1 MKSMI
6 FCMIVA
12 FCASIA
18 GIGGTVILKD
28 GKTLTDVTLEGITT
42 DMIKVSGKEIPRD
55 TVKKLET
62 RKFDVPAKP
71 MWIVL
76 ADGTVLNGLLGKFS
90 PEKVTFYSVICG
102 ALEIPV
108 EKVAV
113 LITAGTMPTV
123 LPKGIESP
131 TVLQQAGGKVSGKV
145 MWADSKSIGLM
156 TNDGLKKLERQQLG
170 PLVFKSVSLAENV
183 TLRNGDRLNGVS
195 EANGTRMKVN
205 VLDQKYEISIWSLKT
220 FTP

>member
-42 DMIKVSGKEIPRD
+42 DMIRVSGKEIPRD

-123 LPKGIESP
+123 PPKGIESP
-131 TVLQQAGGKVSGKV
+131 TVLQQAGRLPGCTRTAHSFLGTARDARGSHRCSRSMKTIRLGGYRFQTCKRSDFPHHKRSHRIRNLRYSTMTFHGGAGKSRVSKESG
-145 MWADSKSIGLM
+145 
-156 TNDGLKKLERQQLG
+156 R
-170 PLVFKSVSLAENV
+170 
-183 TLRNGDRLNGVS
+183 
-195 EANGTRMKVN
+195 
-205 VLDQKYEISIWSLKT
+205 
-220 FTP
+220 